1 MKQKTVYI
9 IEWLP
14 IIGIIFGFFS
24 IFYCSFYYAKHNK
37 MPYYPA
43 SMDGWSERQV
53 FNALYH
59 VLVCLLFLSIFI

>member
-9 IEWLP
+9 LEWLP
-14 IIGIIFGFFS
+14 IVGVIFGFFS
-24 IFYCSFYYAKHNK
+24 IFYCSFYVAKHHK

-53 FNALYH
+53 FNAIYQA
-59 VLVCLLFLSIFI
+59 LVSMLFLRFFI